1 MGPNGY
7 VYERAA
13 VAPLV
18 RPMSETQQQ
27 KIERVAQKY
36 GLEEIGDELIT
47 YWVGDGPDKS
57 VRELAAYVNFRI
69 TDTAL
74 RNAGIILDR
83 EVVESVAEKLQTDDA
98 GLTETEFGDRDVN
111 LSEVKQDL
119 VSYQS
124 VHTYL
129 REIREVEKPNSVKS
143 KSQRIDDLRNLHG
156 RVAKVS
162 RDTTTQLIQQGD
174 IDEPAPR
181 IEVDA
186 TALCLDCQT
195 ETDLLIYLHN
205 GGCPSAECRNNV

>member
-1 MGPNGY
+1 
-7 VYERAA
+7 
-13 VAPLV
+13 
-18 RPMSETQQQ
+18 MSETPQQQ

-36 GLEEIGDELIT
+36 GLKEIGDELVA

-57 VRELAAYVNFRI
+57 VRELAEYFNFRV

-74 RNAGIILDR
+74 RNAGVILDR

-143 KSQRIDDLRNLHG
+143 KSQQIDDLRNLHS

-174 IDEPAPR
+174 VDGPAPR

-186 TALCLDCQT
+186 TARCLDCQT

-205 GGCPSAECRNNV
+205 GGCPSPECRNNV

>member
-1 MGPNGY
+1 
-7 VYERAA
+7 
-13 VAPLV
+13 
-18 RPMSETQQQ
+18 MSETPQQQ

-36 GLEEIGDELIT
+36 GLEEVGDELVT

-57 VRELAAYVNFRI
+57 VRELAEYVNFRV

-74 RNAGIILDR
+74 RNAGVILDR
-83 EVVESVAEKLQTDDA
+83 EVVESIAEKLSASDA
-98 GLTETEFGDRDVN
+98 PLTETEFGDHDVD
-111 LSEVKQDL
+111 LSAVKTDL
-119 VSYQS
+119 VTYQT
-124 VHTYL
+124 VYTYL
-129 REIREVEKPNSVKS
+129 REVRDIEYPETVQT

-174 IDEPAPR
+174 VDGPAPR

-186 TALCLDCQT
+186 TALCLDCQI

-205 GGCPSAECRNNV
+205 GGCPSPECSNHP